1 MHQLLE
7 QTRWNPHTVWNS
19 GVGQVALSQWLILSK
34 YSSCQVSTLKNYLAK
49 VTETHQL
56 NEEFR
61 KDQSFRKRI
70 IRVSA
75 SAAPTDRSNSPKHSN
90 FQLGNLKTTDSDTQ
104 ILVSRRFSSYVRN

>member
-7 QTRWNPHTVWNS
+7 QNKMKSTNS
-19 GVGQVALSQWLILSK
+19 LKFRCGSGGIKPMADSEQIFKL
-34 YSSCQVSTLKNYLAK
+34 STLKNYVSK

-56 NEEFR
+56 NEEFK